1 MLNWSIEK
9 IDLPLRYTWKIAHG
23 STNSKTQYFVTVKCD
38 ELFGKGEVALSTRLQ
53 ESTDSIEEGFA
64 QFLDKDPSTCTTLEA
79 LLKILDSVELPNS
92 LKFGIESAF
101 VHYLATLSEQSVHQV
116 LGLNTLNTVNTGYSL
131 PILEVSEI
139 KGFIDKHGLDRFHA
153 LKIKVDKENAVE
165 KVCELS
171 KCFRGNIRIDANE
184 SFDNAKEVLKFIE
197 DLGPN
202 MPIEFLEQPMPA
214 DRHDDYLELFNK
226 AEIDIMGDESVTD
239 TDITEYHAERFHAVN
254 IKLQKAGGYLKAMKQ
269 IRQARELGI
278 KTMLGCMIES
288 TLGISSAL
296 NLAFGVDYFD
306 LDSFL
311 FLEKDPFDLVSEE
324 KGRLFY
330 SYFH

>member
-9 IDLPLRYTWKIAHG
+9 IELPLRYTWKIAHG
-23 STNSKTQYFVTVKCD
+23 STNKKVQYFVNIECD
-38 ELFGKGEVALSTRLQ
+38 GLSGRGEVSLSTRLQ
-53 ESTDSIEEGFA
+53 NSVSGIENGFNKFIEKEP
-64 QFLDKDPSTCTTLEA
+64 QNILTLESLHKA
-79 LLKILDSVELPNS
+79 LEDLELPNC
-92 LKFGIESAF
+92 LRFGIESAF
-101 VHYLATLSEQSVHQV
+101 VHYLSVLSEESVHQV

-139 KGFIDKHGLDRFHA
+139 EGFIKEHSLDRFHA
-153 LKIKVDKENAVE
+153 LKIKVDQDNAVA
-165 KVCELS
+165 KVLELNKS
-171 KCFRGNIRIDANE
+171 FRGNIRIDANE
-184 SFDNAKEVLKFIE
+184 SFKDADSVIKFIE
-197 DLGPN
+197 ELGPN
-202 MPIEFLEQPMPA
+202 LPIEFLEQPMPA
-214 DRHDDYLELFNK
+214 DCHDDYLYLFNK
-226 AEIDIMGDESVTD
+226 SEVDIMGDESITD
-239 TDITEYHAERFHAVN
+239 TDITEYHAERFHAIN

-269 IRQARELGI
+269 IRDARELGI

-311 FLEKDPFDLVSEE
+311 FLEKDPFDLVTEE

-330 SYFH
+330 SFMH

>member
-1 MLNWSIEK
+1 MLNWTIEK

-23 STNSKTQYFVTVKCD
+23 STNTKTQYFVTVECD
-38 ELFGKGEVALSTRLQ
+38 GLSGKGEVALSTRLQ
-53 ESTDSIEEGFA
+53 ESDSLVENGFKKFMEA
-64 QFLDKDPSTCTTLEA
+64 DPSKFTTLEE
-79 LLKILDSVELPNS
+79 LLKVVGSIDLPNS

-101 VHYLATLSEQSVHQV
+101 VHYLANLSEQSVHQV

-131 PILEVSEI
+131 PILETGEISEFV
-139 KGFIDKHGLDRFHA
+139 KKHNLDRFHA
-153 LKIKVDKENAVE
+153 LKIKVDQNNAVE
-165 KVCELS
+165 KVKELA
-171 KCFRGNIRIDANE
+171 KVFRGNLRIDANE
-184 SFDNAKEVLKFIE
+184 SFENADQVIKFIE

-214 DRHDDYLELFNK
+214 DKHEDYLYLFDK
-226 AEIDIMGDESVTD
+226 SEVDIMGDESVTS

-269 IRQARELGI
+269 IREARELGI
-278 KTMLGCMIES
+278 KTMLGCMVETS
-288 TLGISSAL
+288 LGISCAL

-311 FLEKDPFDLVSEE
+311 FLEKDPFELVTEE

-330 SYFH
+330 SHFH